1 MTLWMVLKDNLIG
14 VVRFS
19 CSKVTNVATIS
30 TLDVSNALVV
40 RSYIQHGYT
49 LADVI
54 RPVGLPVAK
63 NALIRRSR
71 FDEGIDH
78 RTFGTPFSYNKASP
92 EVAEAGFS
100 RRVLKRPC
108 PACPPNQAPTLG
120 IVEGDI

>member
-1 MTLWMVLKDNLIG
+1 MSLKDSLIG
-14 VVRFS
+14 EIRFS
-19 CSKVTNVATIS
+19 CSNVTDVATIS
-30 TLDVSNALVV
+30 VLVVSNASVI
-40 RSYIQHGYT
+40 RTYIQHGYT

-63 NALIRRSR
+63 DALIRRSR

-92 EVAEAGFS
+92 EIAEVGFS